1 MDELK
6 LVRAK
11 AAAMGSI
18 GVLIQY
24 DREAL
29 LEILDLI
36 KDHLLQEKIM
46 ATRALYQANLAI
58 QKAKHGKA

>member
-18 GVLIQY
+18 GVLIQH

-29 LEILDLI
+29 IQILDLI

-46 ATRALYQANLAI
+46 AERALYQTNLAI

>member
-29 LEILDLI
+29 IQILDLI

-46 ATRALYQANLAI
+46 ATQALYQANLAI
-58 QKAKHGKA
+58 QKAKNGKA

>member
-11 AAAMGSI
+11 VAAMGSI
-18 GVLIQY
+18 GVLIQH

-29 LEILDLI
+29 IQILDLI

-46 ATRALYQANLAI
+46 ATQALYQANLAI
-58 QKAKHGKA
+58 QKAKNGKA

>member
-18 GVLIQY
+18 GVLIQH

-29 LEILDLI
+29 LQILDLI

-46 ATRALYQANLAI
+46 ATQALYQANLAI
-58 QKAKHGKA
+58 QKAKNGKA

>member
-58 QKAKHGKA
+58 QKAKNGKA